1 MARTKWS
8 LLKATHVSPD
18 PSTKYGEEVEEGTPT
33 KVVHIRNNLVI
44 FPKED
49 DGKTVPICT
58 KFKCRWAHLAG
69 EGIWGVFYEK
79 VGLMMDSPGM
89 VAGKSNM
96 SWKKTQAAT
105 REGWVGEPGGQRLSH
120 SFS

>member
-8 LLKATHVSPD
+8 LLKAAHVSPD

-69 EGIWGVFYEK
+69 EGIWGVFSEK
-79 VGLMMDSPGM
+79 VGLMMDPPRDGSRK
-89 VAGKSNM
+89 VKYELEEDAGSHKRGSGRG
-96 SWKKTQAAT
+96 T
-105 REGWVGEPGGQRLSH
+105 REAKTFP
-120 SFS
+120 